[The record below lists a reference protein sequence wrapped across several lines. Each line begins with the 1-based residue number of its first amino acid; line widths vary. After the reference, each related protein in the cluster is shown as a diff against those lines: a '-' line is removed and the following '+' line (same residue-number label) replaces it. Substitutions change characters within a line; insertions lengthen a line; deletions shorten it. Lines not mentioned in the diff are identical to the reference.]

1 MPALSKIAVA
11 AVALVGGASAGTITS
26 TYYEGAGCTT
36 RFTECGADDVNLP
49 DPDTCGDSCD
59 CAAEDVTEEPPE
71 AVEWTSG
78 ECVSCTGDDCK
89 WPFFPQDDDMM
100 VGLRA
105 NGADPSYA
113 KVTCANG
120 VTTVEHFS
128 DAECTAANKVSN
140 EAITAAYSAAWPAT
154 QDFAE
159 LGDLGACVT
168 VTFNAMS
175 GVDISGSHC
184 DTMMSHSLDEVRVLS
199 LPRMRV
205 RCIV

>member
-1 MPALSKIAVA
+1 MSLTHRCPRRYLMPALSKIAVA

-59 CAAEDVTEEPPE
+59 CAAEDVTEKPPG
-71 AVEWTSG
+71 AAEWTSG
-78 ECVSCTGDDCK
+78 ECVSCTGDDCE

-128 DAECTAANKVSN
+128 DAR
-140 EAITAAYSAAWPAT
+140 
-154 QDFAE
+154 
-159 LGDLGACVT
+159 
-168 VTFNAMS
+168 
-175 GVDISGSHC
+175 VDRRQPFLDGLAPRTHRAG
-184 DTMMSHSLDEVRVLS
+184 LDEF
-199 LPRMRV
+199 
-205 RCIV
+205 

>member
-11 AVALVGGASAGTITS
+11 AVALVGGASAGNITS
-26 TYYEGAGCTT
+26 TAYDGAGCTT
-36 RFTECGADDVNLP
+36 PNADDIPRVY
-49 DPDTCGDSCD
+49 
-59 CAAEDVTEEPPE
+59 
-71 AVEWTSG
+71 EWTSG
-78 ECVSCTGDDCK
+78 ECVSCTGYHCE
-89 WPFFPQDDDMM
+89 WPFFPQDFIDDIF
-100 VGLRA
+100 RP

-120 VTTVEHFS
+120 VTTIEHFS

-140 EAITAAYSAAWPAT
+140 EAITAAYSAVVA
-154 QDFAE
+154 QSYAE
-159 LGDLGACVT
+159 VPLLFPQNGTADLRACVT
-168 VTFNAMS
+168 ATLNAMS

-184 DTMMSHSLDEVRVLS
+184 DTWMLWSLDEVRVLS

>member
-11 AVALVGGASAGTITS
+11 AVALVGGASAGTLTS
-26 TYYEGAGCTT
+26 TDYEGAGCTT
-36 RFTECGADDVNLP
+36 RATECGADDVNLP
-49 DPDTCGDSCD
+49 DEDTCGDSCD
-59 CAAEDVTEEPPE
+59 CAAEDVTEKPLG

-78 ECVSCTGDDCK
+78 ECVSCTGDDCV
-89 WPFFPQDDDMM
+89 WPLIPQDGPMLED
-100 VGLRA
+100 LRA

-128 DAECTAANKVSN
+128 DAQCTAANKVSN
-140 EAITAAYSAAWPAT
+140 EAITAAAQAAIAV
-154 QDFAE
+154 QFAE
-159 LGDLGACVT
+159 MGDLGACII
-168 VTFNAMS
+168 FNLNWMS

-184 DTMMSHSLDEVRVLS
+184 DTALSITLDEVRVLS

>member
-36 RFTECGADDVNLP
+36 RATECGADDVNLP

-59 CAAEDVTEEPPE
+59 CAAEDVTEKPPRIY
-71 AVEWTSG
+71 EWTSG
-78 ECVSCTGDDCK
+78 ECVSCTGDDCE
-89 WPFFPQDDDMM
+89 WPLFPQDFIDEM
-100 VGLRA
+100 LRA

-120 VTTVEHFS
+120 VTTIEHFS

-140 EAITAAYSAAWPAT
+140 EAITAAFSAAMAG
-154 QDFAE
+154 QFAE
-159 LGDLGACVT
+159 MGDLGACIT
-168 VTFNAMS
+168 FTFNAMS

-184 DTMMSHSLDEVRVLS
+184 DSIITMSLDEVRVLS